1 MCKLLFRWHDQ
12 WKNLDPNK
20 IELDEQP
27 HKNIWFTTL
36 NAPWSKTM
44 VMLKL
49 KINPLY
55 LIIDKTNWYIKNG
68 NKYLTLVANNESK
81 DIKIQRTMG
90 KSEIL
95 FDQ

>member
-1 MCKLLFRWHDQ
+1 
-12 WKNLDPNK
+12 
-20 IELDEQP
+20 
-27 HKNIWFTTL
+27 
-36 NAPWSKTM
+36 M

-68 NKYLTLVANNESK
+68 NKYLTLVANNENK